1 MSKVNQANRTGR
13 IVLGIIL
20 FVLML
25 LDAHITRL
33 FDYWDKGA
41 NVWQSQLLLLVM
53 LFAANVFSKRYM
65 IWMAIAVGIIFDMY
79 YLGIIGVYA
88 VGFPMVVWLMYLFH
102 SLFYQNMTTLFFS
115 WVISLTLF
123 QLFTLGIQ
131 IGFKLARFDGQF
143 FVVNFLGPTLLLNIC
158 YFFLF
163 MWPLKSLFRLKLP
176 YF

>member
-1 MSKVNQANRTGR
+1 MNQSKTSRVT
-13 IVLGIIL
+13 LWIIL
-20 FVLML
+20 FLLML

-41 NVWQSQLLLLVM
+41 NVWQSQLLLLVA
-53 LFAANVFSKRYM
+53 LFAAKSYSKRYM
-65 IWMAIAVGIIFDMY
+65 IWMAVAIGILFDLY

-88 VGFPMVVWLMYLFH
+88 VGFPMVVWMMYVFH
-102 SLFYQNMTTLFFS
+102 SLFYQNMTTMFFS

-131 IGFKLARFDGQF
+131 IGFKLAAFDGQF
-143 FVVNFLGPTLLLNIC
+143 FVVKFLGPTLLLNIC
-158 YFFLF
+158 YFFIL
-163 MWPLKSLFRLKLP
+163 MWPLKKVFKLKLS

>member
-1 MSKVNQANRTGR
+1 
-13 IVLGIIL
+13 
-20 FVLML
+20 
-25 LDAHITRL
+25 
-33 FDYWDKGA
+33 
-41 NVWQSQLLLLVM
+41 
-53 LFAANVFSKRYM
+53 
-65 IWMAIAVGIIFDMY
+65 MY